1 MIGVVHV
8 ISGLDTGGAEMML
21 YKLLSRADR
30 ARFSPAVV
38 SLTRDGAVGDKI
50 RALGIPVH
58 ALGMTR
64 GVPNPVGVLRLAAL
78 LRRLRPGLVQTWMYH
93 ADVVGGLAAKFA
105 GGMPVVWGIRQSNL
119 DRPGTRR
126 GTILT
131 ARGAARLSRRLP
143 AAIVCGSE
151 AARRTHEA
159 LGYAREKMVVI
170 PNGFDLDAFAP
181 SARVRTEVREEL
193 GLGEDVPLIGLA
205 ARFDPQKD
213 HRNFVRAAGLLH
225 ERLPQ
230 AHFVLCGEGV
240 SWQNNQLI
248 HWIEEAGVRGNCHL
262 LGRRADMERINAALD
277 IAASSSWGEGFPN
290 VVGEAMACGVPC
302 VVTDVGDSAQIVAD
316 TGRVVPPRDPG
327 ALAGAWGELL
337 ALPAEARRALGLA
350 ARRRIEQHYSLG
362 AVVTQY
368 EDLYDR
374 VLGAQCAE

>member
-1 MIGVVHV
+1 
-8 ISGLDTGGAEMML
+8 ML
-21 YKLLSRADR
+21 YKLLSRTDR
-30 ARFSPAVV
+30 TRFAPTVV
-38 SLTRDGAVGDKI
+38 SLTGDGAVGDKI
-50 RALGIPVH
+50 RALGIAVYTI
-58 ALGMTR
+58 GMAR
-64 GVPNPVGVLRLAAL
+64 RVPNPVGVLRTAGR
-78 LRRLRPGLVQTWMYH
+78 LRRIRPALVQTWMYH

-105 GGMPVVWGIRQSNL
+105 GGIPVLWGIRQSNL
-119 DRPGTRR
+119 EPPGTRR

-131 ARGAARLSRRLP
+131 ARAAALLSHRLP
-143 AAIVCGSE
+143 VQIVCGSE
-151 AARRTHEA
+151 AARRTHRA
-159 LGYAREKMVVI
+159 LGDAPEKMVVI
-170 PNGFDLDAFAP
+170 RNGSDLDDFRP
-181 SARVRTEVREEL
+181 SARARAGIRREL
-193 GLGEDVPLIGLA
+193 DISEDVPLIGLA

-225 ERLPQ
+225 GRLPE

-240 SWQNNQLI
+240 TWQNDRLV
-248 HWIEEAGVRGNCHL
+248 HWIDAAGIRGSCHL
-262 LGRRADMERINAALD
+262 LGRRADMERVNAALD
-277 IAASSSWGEGFPN
+277 IAVSSSWGEGFPN
-290 VVGEAMACGVPC
+290 VVGEAMACGIPC

-368 EDLYDR
+368 EDLYHR